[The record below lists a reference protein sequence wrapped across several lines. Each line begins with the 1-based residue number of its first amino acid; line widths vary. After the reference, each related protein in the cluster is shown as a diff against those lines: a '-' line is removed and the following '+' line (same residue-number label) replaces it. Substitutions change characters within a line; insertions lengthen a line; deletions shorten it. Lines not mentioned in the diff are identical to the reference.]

1 MNIPEARERALR
13 ESLEMLVDF
22 GRVCLRRR
30 RMQAAG
36 GSKSL
41 ELGADFEGVVVAVVV
56 VVVVVVVGAAAV
68 AVAAADG
75 CCSAAAGAAA
85 VVVAAAGW
93 ATAAGCS
100 LSAMV
105 MMSFEFMTCLLPW
118 LVWRVMWFEFRVH
131 K

>member
-41 ELGADFEGVVVAVVV
+41 ELGADFAGVVVAVVV

-68 AVAAADG
+68 AAADG
-75 CCSAAAGAAA
+75 CCSAATPAAA